1 MTSYDFFAS
10 CSTPKRQRTSN
21 ERERLVEIP
30 IEGPS
35 RRKTPAYL
43 DLNGCDFLSMSGS
56 ASLPFDSPT
65 ASQSFSKK
73 ENRSATYFPDFDNLQ
88 ALLLPQANFNE
99 NFRSEVGFG
108 IKSVPDN
115 VLRINR
121 AELENVE
128 IPFNLGTLEYHL
140 KNVPQPPAVLAENL
154 IRAEPIMNG
163 SQNYFLEERWFNEN
177 IPKTTPES
185 SSYPPLTSLSSSS
198 DCNPIT
204 DFEASLDTFS
214 STSNFHLS
222 PTHHE
227 NNNNKKKRCAEEA
240 LEDPSMKQ
248 LTHGDLN
255 LMDSGSNL
263 VDNDLKNL
271 FIVPM
276 LSLHVTNN
284 LREAE
289 NIVNMIRCEATKRQ
303 LYSKDRDIW
312 SEEASRAFDEAIRV
326 IPRLGRAKILALT
339 PEGRKPFGR
348 NELIADYIYRRTGIV
363 RHRKQVSSHIQVI
376 KNSKKFEPLAELLDQ
391 VNQVTNMTFDQCSA
405 SWFGAYLS
413 KDVLVLYP
421 CTPEFPFPSRTLQH
435 HSPPQNQDEFL
446 TFLDE
451 VALAR
456 HSKPFP

>member
-1 MTSYDFFAS
+1 
-10 CSTPKRQRTSN
+10 
-21 ERERLVEIP
+21 
-30 IEGPS
+30 
-35 RRKTPAYL
+35 
-43 DLNGCDFLSMSGS
+43 
-56 ASLPFDSPT
+56 
-65 ASQSFSKK
+65 
-73 ENRSATYFPDFDNLQ
+73 
-88 ALLLPQANFNE
+88 
-99 NFRSEVGFG
+99 
-108 IKSVPDN
+108 
-115 VLRINR
+115 
-121 AELENVE
+121 
-128 IPFNLGTLEYHL
+128 
-140 KNVPQPPAVLAENL
+140 
-154 IRAEPIMNG
+154 MNG

-185 SSYPPLTSLSSSS
+185 SSYPPVTSLSSSS

-204 DFEASLDTFS
+204 DFEASLDTFHPRR
-214 STSNFHLS
+214 TFNLS

-240 LEDPSMKQ
+240 LEDPTMKQ

-312 SEEASRAFDEAIRV
+312 SEEASRAFDEG
-326 IPRLGRAKILALT
+326 IPKDGSR
-339 PEGRKPFGR
+339 FGR

-376 KNSKKFEPLAELLDQ
+376 KNSKKFEPLVEP
-391 VNQVTNMTFDQCSA
+391 
-405 SWFGAYLS
+405 Y
-413 KDVLVLYP
+413 K
-421 CTPEFPFPSRTLQH
+421 H